1 MNLLAI
7 DYGQKNIGLAWCDTG
22 IGAVLPFGV
31 IKDGDLK
38 ELAKVVKTE
47 RIDKVIIGLPMGL
60 DGKEK
65 ANTARVRE
73 FGEELKNYI
82 SVPVE
87 YTDERFSSQQADRME
102 GGVTRDEKA
111 AMVILQ
117 SYLDSRK

>member
-73 FGEELKNYI
+73 FGEELKNL
-82 SVPVE
+82 S
-87 YTDERFSSQQADRME
+87 FSSFCY
-102 GGVTRDEKA
+102 K
-111 AMVILQ
+111 
-117 SYLDSRK
+117 S